1 MVTEIMFDLRAS
13 GQSSSESEAGWFD
26 LFSKRYWKG
35 IFSLTVSELANLV
48 P

>member
-1 MVTEIMFDLRAS
+1 MVTEIMYDLRAS
-13 GQSSSESEAGWFD
+13 GQSSSEPEAVWFD

-35 IFSLTVSELANLV
+35 SFVLTVSELANLV

>member
-1 MVTEIMFDLRAS
+1 MVTEIMYDLRAS
-13 GQSSSESEAGWFD
+13 GQSSSEPEAGWFD

-35 IFSLTVSELANLV
+35 NFVLTVSELAYLV